1 MKCIDLFA
9 GAGGATLGLKTAG
22 FEVVAAYDND
32 PSACRTHRAAHVSV
46 PVVEADLNTLGAWAL
61 PPVPLWWASPPCQP
75 FSRAGKR
82 MGGEDERDGWPALLR
97 LLRETRTRPEVIVA
111 ENVAGMLDDRFADV
125 RKLIVDGLR
134 VCGFHR
140 VDWHLLDAADFGVP
154 QHRRRVFMVARVV
167 GLQTRVDIVP
177 THGPKG
183 NHPYRTMADALPG
196 LLFEGGGHNPN
207 RTHPKRNVRD
217 LTNEP
222 STTIAGPAG
231 NAAPVVVGG
240 QPVTP
245 PAEGGRP
252 DWWHRSSPPTSP
264 SRTIGSKGNASV
276 TLDRPSPCVSATEVK
291 GAGNRAQRKAR
302 GEDVGTFGM
311 DRASDLALL
320 GAGRRRLTV
329 EECAVLQGFPAD
341 YPWQG
346 NKTERYRQVGNAV
359 PPRMALLLGR
369 VARVYMRQPTEPV
382 EVS

>member
-32 PSACRTHRAAHVSV
+32 PSACRTHRAAHASV

-97 LLRETRTRPEVIVA
+97 LLRETRHRPEVIVA

-125 RKLIVDGLR
+125 RKHIVDGLR

-167 GLQTRVDIVP
+167 GLQTRVCIAP

-196 LLFEGGGHNPN
+196 LL
-207 RTHPKRNVRD
+207 
-217 LTNEP
+217 
-222 STTIAGPAG
+222 
-231 NAAPVVVGG
+231 AAPVVGG

-291 GAGNRAQRKAR
+291 GAGNRAQRTAR

-369 VARVYMRQPTEPV
+369 VARVYMRQPTWAV